1 MGDQEWLALL
11 ENVIYTSKYCSP
23 PAAAIGEK
31 NGLKKFMFFLN
42 RNNNMKGNKNVTF

>member
-1 MGDQEWLALL
+1 MGDQEWLTLL

-31 NGLKKFMFFLN
+31 KGLKKCMFF
-42 RNNNMKGNKNVTF
+42 